1 VCVVGWGTN
10 QFTPMLL
17 LYRTRLGFSPAL
29 VQATFA
35 LYAAGLIPG
44 LLVAGPLSDR
54 VGRRRV
60 VLAALALS
68 MAAGAVLIAGAHS
81 AALLSAGRLLVGLAS
96 GSAFSTGAAWIKELS
111 APPYGTAPPGAAAR
125 RTSVAMTLGFGLGP
139 LAAGVLAQWGPAP
152 AVLPYVPH
160 LLLASGALALA
171 ARTPETVRPAPAR
184 AGSGPPSPAART
196 GTACA
201 GGGAAGVRGLFQPR
215 FVRVV
220 LPLAPWV
227 FVSATVAMAY
237 APGLASP
244 QVPGFAI
251 VFAALATVATALSGV
266 AATPLARRVD
276 RTGPARLLGAGL
288 AVVIAGLVADA
299 GATAVPGAA
308 RPVLVLAAAVVLG
321 CSYGLCL
328 IFGLGEVQ
336 RLARPAGLAAMTAC
350 FQAFAYAGYAA
361 PYALSLLDRH
371 ATPSALL
378 LAVAALAAATLAFT
392 TWQSHRIPARPD
404 TAKEPA

>member
-1 VCVVGWGTN
+1 VWVVGWGTN

-54 VGRRRV
+54 IGRRRV

-125 RTSVAMTLGFGLGP
+125 RTSAAMTLGFGLGP
-139 LAAGVLAQWGPAP
+139 LAAGVLAQWAPAP

-160 LLLASGALALA
+160 LLLAAGALAVA
-171 ARTPETVRPAPAR
+171 ARTPETVRRDPL
-184 AGSGPPSPAART
+184 AART
-196 GTACA
+196 P
-201 GGGAAGVRGLFQPR
+201 GAARPDPPRGRGLFPAR

-288 AVVIAGLVADA
+288 AVVIAGLVAEA

-308 RPVLVLAAAVVLG
+308 RPALVLAAAVVLG
-321 CSYGLCL
+321 CGYGFCL

-361 PYALSLLDRH
+361 PYALSLLDRL

-392 TWQSHRIPARPD
+392 TWQSHRVPARPG
-404 TAKEPA
+404 TVKETV